1 MCAEASAGAILRRRA
16 GGLELGGPPAHA
28 TGVKRTPMWARV
40 GILILAGLW
49 LIVELTRGAWL
60 GAGGAALLLALA
72 LVDLA
77 DRRPPKT

>member
-1 MCAEASAGAILRRRA
+1 
-16 GGLELGGPPAHA
+16 
-28 TGVKRTPMWARV
+28 MWARV